1 MSFLASCG
9 SALTPRRALDSSG
22 SFVLFPIG
30 EQEDVSVRVNLLID
44 AMEILL
50 MCRKIRDC

>member
-9 SALTPRRALDSSG
+9 STLTPRRALDSSG

-30 EQEDVSVRVNLLID
+30 EQEDVSVRVKLLID
-44 AMEILL
+44 VMEILL
-50 MCRKIRDC
+50 RCRKIRDC

>member
-30 EQEDVSVRVNLLID
+30 DKEDVSVRVNLLKD

-50 MCRKIRDC
+50 RCRKISDC